1 MATTSLSPQNRR
13 SAAGFDADN
22 VRSLFPLLQQ
32 EANGFP
38 LIYLDSAATS
48 QKPQVVLD
56 AMQRFYAEDNANV
69 HRGLYELS
77 RRATDAFEAARIT
90 AARFV
95 NAREPAEI
103 IWVRGATE
111 AINLVAMTWGWQNL
125 SVGDE
130 IILSVL
136 EHHSN
141 IVSWQLLAQRTGAV
155 IRYID
160 IDDEG
165 RLRLDHYD
173 SLLSKKTK
181 LVAVAHVSNAL
192 GTIHPVREIVDR
204 AHAVGAKV
212 LIDGAQGAPH
222 LAVDVQAL
230 GCDFYAISGHK
241 MCGPMGIGVL
251 WARRE
256 LLEAMPP
263 YHGGGEMIDRVFDD
277 HSTYAAVPHK
287 FEAGTPNAGGAI
299 GLAAAMDF
307 LTDIG
312 HDALWAHEQ
321 QLTAYGLDQ
330 LGRVEGLRLF
340 GPRGTDERTAVFS
353 FEIDGLHPHDIATVL
368 DSRGIAIRAGHH
380 CAQPLMRR
388 LAVPATTR
396 ASCYLYNTPADI
408 DRLVEGLEMARALFL

>member
-1 MATTSLSPQNRR
+1 MTSLLQLNDLETLREQ
-13 SAAGFDADN
+13 
-22 VRSLFPLLQQ
+22 FPLLAQ
-32 EANGFP
+32 ESNGYP
-38 LIYLDSAATS
+38 LAYLDNAATS
-48 QKPQVVLD
+48 QKPQAVLD
-56 AMQRFYAEDNANV
+56 AVHHFYTEDNANV

-77 RRATDAFEAARIT
+77 RRATERYEEARRT
-90 AARFV
+90 AARFI
-95 NAREPAEI
+95 NAADASEV

-125 SVGDE
+125 KPGDE
-130 IILSVL
+130 IVLSVL

-141 IVSWQLLAQRTGAV
+141 IVSWQLVAQRTGAR

-165 RLRLDHYD
+165 RLKLDHYEQ
-173 SLLSKKTK
+173 LLSRRTR
-181 LVAVAHVSNAL
+181 LVAIAHVSNAL
-192 GTIHPVREIVDR
+192 GTIHPVHQIVER

-222 LAVDVQAL
+222 LKLDVQDL

-241 MCGPMGIGVL
+241 MCGPMGAGVL

-256 LLEAMPP
+256 LLDEMPP

-277 HSTYAAVPHK
+277 YSTYATVPHK
-287 FEAGTPNAGGAI
+287 FEAGTPNAGGAV
-299 GLAAAMDF
+299 GLAAAMDY
-307 LTDIG
+307 LNGIG

-321 QLTAYGLDQ
+321 MLTAYGLDR
-330 LGRVEGLRLF
+330 LSSVAGLKMY
-340 GPRGTDERTAVFS
+340 GPRSVSERTAVFS
-353 FEIDGLHPHDIATVL
+353 FVIEGMHPHDIATVL
-368 DSRGIAIRAGHH
+368 DTQGIAIRAGHH

-396 ASCYLYNTPADI
+396 ASCYLYNTTGEI
-408 DRLVEGLEMARALFL
+408 DRLVDGLEMAKRLFL

>member
-1 MATTSLSPQNRR
+1 MTSLLQLSDIDVIREQ
-13 SAAGFDADN
+13 
-22 VRSLFPLLQQ
+22 FPLLAQ
-32 EANGFP
+32 ESNGFP
-38 LIYLDSAATS
+38 LAYLDNAATS
-48 QKPQVVLD
+48 QKPRAVLD
-56 AMQRFYAEDNANV
+56 AVHRFYTEDNANV

-77 RRATDAFEAARIT
+77 RRATDAYEEARRT

-95 NAREPAEI
+95 NAADSAEI

-125 SVGDE
+125 RPDDE

-141 IVSWQLLAQRTGAV
+141 IVSWQLVAQRTGAR

-165 RLRLDHYD
+165 RLRLDHYEQ
-173 SLLSKKTK
+173 LLSKRTK
-181 LVAVAHVSNAL
+181 LVAVGHVSNAL
-192 GTIHPVREIVDR
+192 GTIHPVREIADR

-222 LAVDVQAL
+222 LKIDVEAL

-241 MCGPMGIGVL
+241 MCAPMGIGVL

-256 LLEAMPP
+256 LLDAMPP

-277 HSTYAAVPHK
+277 HSTYATVPHK
-287 FEAGTPNAGGAI
+287 FEAGTPNAGGAV
-299 GLAAAMDF
+299 GLAAAMDY
-307 LTDIG
+307 LDGIG

-321 QLTAYGLDQ
+321 MLTAYGLEA
-330 LGRVEGLRLF
+330 LARIEGLKLY
-340 GPRGTDERTAVFS
+340 GPRDSAERTAVFS
-353 FEIDGLHPHDIATVL
+353 FEIEGLHPHDIATVL
-368 DSRGIAIRAGHH
+368 DTQGIAIRAGHH

-388 LAVPATTR
+388 LSVPATTR
-396 ASCYLYNTPADI
+396 ASCYLYNTTGEI
-408 DRLVEGLEMARALFL
+408 DRLVEGLEMAKRLFL